1 MNVIQEQIDDL
12 NAVLTVTLTPD
23 DYQEKVKKS
32 LKDYSKKASLPG
44 FRAGMV
50 PMGIIQKMHG
60 KAVLVDEVNK
70 LLQQKVDGYIKE
82 NQLELI
88 GNALP
93 SVQNK
98 NKQVDWDNDKT
109 FEFKFDIAFAP
120 KFTLDFSAEEF
131 NIRKAIIDDATVE
144 TNANNIA
151 KRYGKIEYP
160 QVTDEA
166 CLVYADFVE
175 LDQEGSIVAGGI
187 FKNSPVSLER
197 LNNQDGENAFIG
209 KKLDETFEINPADLS
224 TNASD
229 LAAML
234 GIESTQVDSISKRF
248 QAKITAISK
257 MVAAEYTAELF
268 EKVYGS
274 QVTTIDEFK
283 NKIREELSL
292 MFEADSNRMLK
303 NDIQKR
309 LIEKTNLALPNEFLK
324 RWIMA
329 VNEKPLTLEQLEQ
342 DFEKYVKGLRWQL
355 IENKLILD
363 NAINVSPEEA
373 KEHLKE
379 MLGKQFA
386 GFNNFEMEDEKMEA
400 TLQNI
405 LQNPEQAQNIYQQL
419 YNNKLMELYKS
430 KFKLNEVNVPEK
442 DFYQTN

>member
-1 MNVIQEQIDDL
+1 MNVIQEQLDDL
-12 NAVLTVTLTPD
+12 NAVLTVTLTPE
-23 DYQEKVKKS
+23 DYQDKVKKS
-32 LKDYSKKASLPG
+32 LKDYSKKVSLPG

-50 PMGIIQKMHG
+50 PMGLVQKMHG
-60 KAVLVDEVNK
+60 KAILVDEINK
-70 LLQQKVDGYIKE
+70 LLQEKVDGYIKE
-82 NQLELI
+82 NRLELI

-93 SVQNK
+93 SVQDK

-120 KFTLDFSAEEF
+120 KFSLNLEGEEF

-144 TNANNIA
+144 TYANNIA
-151 KRYGKIEYP
+151 KRYGKLEYP
-160 QVTDEA
+160 EIADKD

-175 LDQEGSIVAGGI
+175 LAEDGSVLPGGI
-187 FKNSPVSLER
+187 FKNSPISLER
-197 LNNQDGENAFIG
+197 LNNKEGINAFIG
-209 KKLDETFEINPADLS
+209 KKIDESFEINPADVS
-224 TNASD
+224 TNTSD

-234 GIESTQVDSISKRF
+234 GIESSAIENISKKF

-257 MVAAEYTAELF
+257 MVAAEYNTELF

-274 QVTTIDEFK
+274 QVTTLEEFK
-283 NKIREELSL
+283 NKIREELSQ
-292 MFEADSNRMLK
+292 MFNADSDRMLK

-342 DFEKYVKGLRWQL
+342 DFDKYVNGLRWQL
-355 IENKLILD
+355 IENKLITE
-363 NAINVSPEEA
+363 NTINVSPEEA
-373 KEHLKE
+373 KNHLKE
-379 MLGKQFA
+379 ILGKQFA

-419 YNNKLMELYKS
+419 YDNKLMELYKS

-442 DFYQTN
+442 DFYQPN